1 MDVLLLKSIKK
12 IKNVSVSIT
21 RYLLSEINRNNRL
34 IVIKGARGVGKTTLL
49 LQYAKLF
56 LPENNKTLYVSLDDL
71 FFNNNTLYSLAEQ
84 FEKNNGQ
91 FLLLDEVHKYP
102 DWSREIKLIYDDF
115 PNLKII
121 VTSSSI
127 LEIYKSESDL
137 SRRAISYTLKELS
150 FREYL
155 QFENGLSIDKIELDD
170 IIANHVEIAF
180 SITQKIKPIYEFNNY
195 LKKGIYPYYWEDKE
209 DYYSK
214 LLQTINLILEID
226 LPAIENIDY
235 NHIVKIKR
243 LLFAIS
249 TSVSFTPN
257 ISKLSEKT
265 EMSRQSLIRALHYLE
280 RARLIIMLQK
290 NNKGISIL
298 SKPEKIYMNNSNLLY
313 ALSEKNANVGNIRET
328 FFANQLIDLFKV
340 NIPDKGDFIINDTY
354 LFEIGGK
361 NKGQKQI
368 KDIENAFIVKDD
380 IENGINNI
388 IPLWLF
394 GFLY

>member
-1 MDVLLLKSIKK
+1 
-12 IKNVSVSIT
+12 
-21 RYLLSEINRNNRL
+21 
-34 IVIKGARGVGKTTLL
+34 
-49 LQYAKLF
+49 
-56 LPENNKTLYVSLDDL
+56 
-71 FFNNNTLYSLAEQ
+71 
-84 FEKNNGQ
+84 
-91 FLLLDEVHKYP
+91 
-102 DWSREIKLIYDDF
+102 
-115 PNLKII
+115 
-121 VTSSSI
+121 
-127 LEIYKSESDL
+127 
-137 SRRAISYTLKELS
+137 
-150 FREYL
+150 
-155 QFENGLSIDKIELDD
+155 
-170 IIANHVEIAF
+170 
-180 SITQKIKPIYEFNNY
+180 
-195 LKKGIYPYYWEDKE
+195 
-209 DYYSK
+209 
-214 LLQTINLILEID
+214 
-226 LPAIENIDY
+226 
-235 NHIVKIKR
+235 
-243 LLFAIS
+243 
-249 TSVSFTPN
+249 
-257 ISKLSEKT
+257 
-265 EMSRQSLIRALHYLE
+265 MSRQSLIRALHYLE